1 MISLWLIVLWEFE
14 ESSHCPYRIHVD
26 LGIREFTS
34 NTPTHMRAH
43 TKTDLW
49 KSSWENLFC
58 TDGFLIWRWVI
69 LSKVVGSM
77 ILSFIPSGD
86 TEEFMVL
93 FITEPMELHVPG
105 FRFFFQSDQ

>member
-43 TKTDLW
+43 TQRQTYGK
-49 KSSWENLFC
+49 
-58 TDGFLIWRWVI
+58 
-69 LSKVVGSM
+69 
-77 ILSFIPSGD
+77 
-86 TEEFMVL
+86 
-93 FITEPMELHVPG
+93 VPG
-105 FRFFFQSDQ
+105 RIYFVQMDF